1 MVVPWLTDFDSHP
14 GTRAIA
20 LTIPRG
26 TVCVKSNRRVPP
38 IWLMG
43 LSNGTLGLTTGI
55 VFFVMPQLLA
65 AKHVSE
71 AEIATI
77 TAAAMSANFWVVV
90 FGPILDVRF
99 SRRWYAS
106 FFAVLASV
114 FIFTAVVNLDHLL
127 VLEIVLTLA
136 VATTAL
142 SGAALGGWLSAVCP
156 PSNQNKLSAWI
167 NVALICCAG
176 LAAAMGGEL
185 VRHLPVPCAA
195 GLLGA
200 SLLLPTSIFVI
211 IPAPGPDRRLA
222 GESFSQFNREVLALL
237 RRREVLIAL
246 LFFISPCS
254 SFALTNILGGLG
266 GDFHASAR
274 MVSLAGGAGAFF
286 PGLAGCL
293 LFPIFARRM
302 PLRLLYLANGV
313 VGGLFTL
320 SLIVLPHAPWSFTL
334 AVLGEFLFQA
344 ASYCIQIGI
353 VFETIGQNN
362 PLAATTFAFLT
373 AATNIPVT
381 YMMVADGR
389 GYAMWGLAGSFAMD
403 AGIGIAACLL
413 LSLLLYRLPR
423 KAFGNGNRVVEPLHA
438 LAHEE

>member
-1 MVVPWLTDFDSHP
+1 M
-14 GTRAIA
+14 
-20 LTIPRG
+20 
-26 TVCVKSNRRVPP
+26 VCVESNRRVPP

-43 LSNGTLGLTTGI
+43 LSNSTLGLTTGI

-65 AKHVSE
+65 AKHVPE

-77 TAAAMSANFWVVV
+77 TAVAMSANFWVVV

-99 SRRWYAS
+99 SRRWHAT
-106 FFAVLASV
+106 FFAALASV
-114 FIFTAVVNLDHLL
+114 LIYTAVINLHHLL
-127 VLEIVLTLA
+127 LLEVVLTLA
-136 VATTAL
+136 VATVGL

-156 PSNQNKLSAWI
+156 PNNKNKLSTWMNI
-167 NVALICCAG
+167 ALICG
-176 LAAAMGGEL
+176 VGIAAAMGGEL
-185 VRHLPVPCAA
+185 VRHLPVPFAA

-200 SLLLPTSIFVI
+200 SLLLPTCIFLI

-274 MVSLAGGAGAFF
+274 MVSLAGGAGAFL

-293 LFPIFARRM
+293 LFPIVAGRM

-313 VGGLFTL
+313 VGGLFTV

-344 ASYCIQIGI
+344 ASYCIQLGI

-373 AATNIPVT
+373 AATNIPIT

-389 GYAMWGLAGSFAMD
+389 GYSMGGLAGAFAMD
-403 AGIGIAACLL
+403 AGIGITACLL
-413 LSLLLYRLPR
+413 LGLLLYRLPA
-423 KAFGNGNRVVEPLHA
+423 KAFGKANEMVEPLHA
-438 LAHEE
+438 LAQDE

>member
-1 MVVPWLTDFDSHP
+1 MV
-14 GTRAIA
+14 R
-20 LTIPRG
+20 
-26 TVCVKSNRRVPP
+26 VKSNRRVPP
-38 IWLMG
+38 VWLMG
-43 LSNGTLGLTTGI
+43 LSNSTLGLTTGI

-65 AKHVSE
+65 AKHVPE

-77 TAAAMSANFWVVV
+77 TAVAMFANFWVVV

-99 SRRWYAS
+99 SRRWHATS
-106 FFAVLASV
+106 FAVLGSV
-114 FIFTAVVNLDHLL
+114 LVYTAVVSLDHLL
-127 VLEIVLTLA
+127 VLQIVLTLA
-136 VATTAL
+136 VATVGL

-156 PSNQNKLSAWI
+156 PNKKNKLSAWMNI
-167 NVALICCAG
+167 ALICG
-176 LAAAMGGEL
+176 VGIAAAVGGEL
-185 VRHLPVPCAA
+185 VRNLPVPVAA
-195 GLLGA
+195 ALLGV
-200 SLLLPTSIFVI
+200 SLLLPTLVFLI

-222 GESFSQFNREVLALL
+222 GESFSQFTREVLALL

-293 LFPIFARRM
+293 LFPMVARRM

-313 VGGLFTL
+313 AGGLFTL
-320 SLIVLPHAPWSFTL
+320 SLIVLPHAPWSFIL
-334 AVLGEFLFQA
+334 ALVGEFLFQA
-344 ASYCIQIGI
+344 ASFCIQIGI

-373 AATNIPVT
+373 AATNIPVA
-381 YMMVADGR
+381 YMMFADGR
-389 GYAMWGLAGSFAMD
+389 GYAMGGVVGSFAMD
-403 AGIGIAACLL
+403 AGIGITACLL
-413 LSLLLYRLPR
+413 LGLLLYRLPGN
-423 KAFGNGNRVVEPLHA
+423 AFGRGNEIIEPLHA
-438 LAHEE
+438 LAQEE